1 MDSDREARIRD
12 RAYEIWVREG
22 RPQGRQD
29 EHWRQAEAE
38 IAAEMDAASGPKA
51 AGGKPGSEPAA
62 AEEERPASGPP
73 RSSRRVTGSA
83 SAQRERKSTKT

>member
-1 MDSDREARIRD
+1 MDSDKETRIRD

-38 IAAEMDAASGPKA
+38 IAAETAAAGHPA
-51 AGGKPGSEPAA
+51 AGGLKPKSESAPA
-62 AEEERPASGPP
+62 EGQPPAGEPP
-73 RSSRRVTGSA
+73 RRSRRVGSSA
-83 SAQRERKSTKT
+83 SARRERKPPKT